1 MNNTKQNYLMIEK
14 MLTNIFRADNIINM
28 KMNAIKNRK
37 YITVNVVVS
46 SG

>member
-1 MNNTKQNYLMIEK
+1 MDITTRNYLMIEK
-14 MLTNIFRADNIINM
+14 MLTNTLRADNIINM

-37 YITVNVVVS
+37 YVTVNRVVS